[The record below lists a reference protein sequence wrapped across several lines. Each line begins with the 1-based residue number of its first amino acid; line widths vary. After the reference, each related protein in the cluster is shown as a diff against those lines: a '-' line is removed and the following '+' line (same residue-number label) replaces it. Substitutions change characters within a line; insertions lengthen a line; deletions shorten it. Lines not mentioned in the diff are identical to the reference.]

1 MWKELVLK
9 RPVIGKLL
17 SKHYNSLFTKILGVA
32 MSSMML
38 CQMEGK
44 VQKIKFNKLALTYC
58 YRSVDFV

>member
-44 VQKIKFNKLALTYC
+44 VQKIKFNKLALT
-58 YRSVDFV
+58 S

>member
-1 MWKELVLK
+1 MDMWKELVLK

-44 VQKIKFNKLALTYC
+44 QKIKFNKLALTY
-58 YRSVDFV
+58 

>member
-1 MWKELVLK
+1 MDMWKELVLK

-17 SKHYNSLFTKILGVA
+17 SKRYNGLFTKILGVA

-44 VQKIKFNKLALTYC
+44 VQKIKFNKLALT
-58 YRSVDFV
+58 S